1 MVNEVR
7 VLVIKMG
14 KIIKKIYGYLINDV
28 MLVDILIFGFLK
40 KFFLFEFCIV
50 EDCDKNECFFEK
62 GDFGFGVF
70 VIDED

>member
-50 EDCDKNECFFEK
+50 ENCNEKEWFFEK

-70 VIDED
+70 VVDED